1 LREWLMTD
9 GHLQPRSTTRSPT
22 TRPSHRQV
30 AYTIETGPHYDKV
43 LVAFEGVSGIDPDD
57 LIKIINQQKL
67 ERQLFT
73 DPLVVTELL
82 QRYYRDQ
89 GYLAAEIDEPH
100 IEFQGATARVV
111 MPVREGDK
119 FTARHVTTRG
129 NKVWGTEALLQ
140 QLPVM
145 EGEPFL
151 PVAAENALD
160 KIRTLYWPL
169 GYNDVRSDYSLVLDR
184 GAGVVDI
191 TFTIKEG
198 PQSVVGPIQVRGTQR
213 LTENLVRNQIELQPG
228 EPLDLSALAKSRR
241 NLYDIGA
248 FSTVQI
254 NQGDRGRREENRQA
268 SAAGRHCRRST
279 EQRPTHSGRTVG
291 SAGTIGGPIPGAQR
305 SKARSDQRHRSRGA
319 ATADPLRR
327 VVRHR
332 ARHWRHLRYL
342 AAQLPRRRTRDWTA
356 VALRQAVA

>member
-1 LREWLMTD
+1 LMKQGFLQSRIRLERKVEGNDAFLTLHVRRGPKVDIRFDGATPPQSIRDQVQLQWQRGVFDKQRLDAGAKALREWLMTS
-9 GHLQPRSTTRSPT
+9 GHLQPKIDYAITDDSA
-22 TRPSHRQV
+22 SHRLV

-198 PQSVVGPIQVRGTQR
+198 PQSVVGPI
-213 LTENLVRNQIELQPG
+213 
-228 EPLDLSALAKSRR
+228 
-241 NLYDIGA
+241 
-248 FSTVQI
+248 
-254 NQGDRGRREENRQA
+254 
-268 SAAGRHCRRST
+268 
-279 EQRPTHSGRTVG
+279 
-291 SAGTIGGPIPGAQR
+291 
-305 SKARSDQRHRSRGA
+305 
-319 ATADPLRR
+319 
-327 VVRHR
+327 
-332 ARHWRHLRYL
+332 
-342 AAQLPRRRTRDWTA
+342 
-356 VALRQAVA
+356 